1 MDPNLCSYE
10 WVSKAKIELMEHPWG
25 RVEVS
30 SPARA
35 RWGVRSLLFHLYMI
49 EAFITVAL
57 TNQIHP
63 RLMGSRTSTP
73 SPRRRPRLATPRS
86 FAASCALVHCSRGC
100 TTAVKRRDSP
110 PPPRKTVHQLPLSGR
125 ACARLAPGRQGR
137 NQELHCAQVHDG
149 PHPLAPP
156 FGLCAS
162 CSQWCACAGAGY
174 CPRSS
179 NTTRALQ
186 AQRARV
192 LPAAP
197 GGL

>member
-1 MDPNLCSYE
+1 
-10 WVSKAKIELMEHPWG
+10 VKIELMEHPWG

-35 RWGVRSLLFHLYMI
+35 RRGVRSLLLHLYMI

-100 TTAVKRRDSP
+100 TTAVNRRDSP
-110 PPPRKTVHQLPLSGR
+110 PPPRKTAHQLPLSGR
-125 ACARLAPGRQGR
+125 ACARFAPGRQGR

-156 FGLCAS
+156 FGLSWDARSFLFSMVCL
-162 CSQWCACAGAGY
+162 CWCWLLLEVIERN
-174 CPRSS
+174 PRPPSS
-179 NTTRALQ
+179 TRARPPR
-186 AQRARV
+186 RAWRP
-192 LPAAP
+192 LTARDARR
-197 GGL
+197 G